1 MTEHACIHLIMKAEK
16 SQILPGE
23 LTSWRLRRA
32 NDVVSV

>member
-16 SQILPGE
+16 FQILPGE
-23 LTSWRLRRA
+23 LASWRLRRT